1 MTVSGVIV
9 AYRKSALIDVGLWD
23 KKCITEDIAI
33 SWKLQRAGW
42 DIKYCPQAICHML
55 VPETL
60 SGLWKQRVRW
70 AQGGQET
77 LFANLDLLL
86 KPKKW
91 YMLPVLIEQI
101 CSTLWV
107 ILWFIYAIY
116 HIFFQNEKSIFV
128 LWIALPAFILAFLNF
143 IQLLV
148 TMINDRKYN
157 KSILKNYLCV
167 ARYPFIYWL
176 FNVCAA
182 IRALP
187 ICI

>member
-1 MTVSGVIV
+1 MQVLSVIV

-107 ILWFIYAIY
+107 ILWFIYIIY
-116 HIFFQNEKSIFV
+116 HIFFQNEKGIFALRTACTV
-128 LWIALPAFILAFLNF
+128 L
-143 IQLLV
+143 
-148 TMINDRKYN
+148 
-157 KSILKNYLCV
+157 
-167 ARYPFIYWL
+167 
-176 FNVCAA
+176 
-182 IRALP
+182 
-187 ICI
+187 